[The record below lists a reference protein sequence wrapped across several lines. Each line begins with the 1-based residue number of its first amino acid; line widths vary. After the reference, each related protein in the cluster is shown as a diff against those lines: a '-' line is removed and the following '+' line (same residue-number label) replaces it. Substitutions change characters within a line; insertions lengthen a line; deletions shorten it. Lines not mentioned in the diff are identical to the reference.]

1 MKKKTFSL
9 ILAVFLMVSCV
20 SWSSLSAASLHVRK
34 VVSVVFDDSGSMS
47 TNNSM
52 NWSYANYALQT
63 LCGLL
68 NAEDELYIT
77 YMSNPGTA
85 VIPADFSS
93 NRQNAVDSIRST
105 LDSGNTPQSAIT
117 TAQNKLVE
125 SYNNNRSSGIQ
136 TEYWLFVISDGEFN
150 EQGVFGKAE
159 LDTVLQSFS
168 KTQITDGMDLHN
180 IYLAI
185 GSNAIEATSEPGL
198 NIIARKCDDGKA
210 IVSVLSEL
218 SNAVSGRYR
227 ISKDYITLIDDKTV
241 EVATE
246 IPLMNIAIL
255 MQNSSAI
262 LNSIVSDGGIPLRVV
277 QQVSLKYPE
286 KPGWT
291 SDTNLNGKA
300 FLLENAGQSI
310 TAGKYT
316 LKFSDK
322 VDINAL
328 DIMVEPA
335 FELRMSIFK
344 NSIEVTNLP
353 SLQEKDIID
362 LQMKL
367 YETGTNNEVDNGL
380 LKGEITSSLGYMEND
395 AEIGSADS
403 MVLQGITLK
412 NVKTSVYGTLTFGN
426 FLPLTVLIEFTPPV
440 RESNLELR
448 LSVMKN
454 GEEVADLSTLKQAD
468 VISVTAHIF
477 DITTGSEVDISMLGA
492 SIVNSIGYR
501 ENGTEILTSD
511 GSVLSDILLTSAKTD
526 LFASLQIGQSAP
538 LTVSVTFNP
547 FKQDSP
553 VTTVTPDNP
562 LNPSDTTVYKIIVV
576 PEGITVDRDDLAD
589 NTAAVPMFKDTITL
603 IWPIFILAYLVFY
616 LTKRR
621 FSKSFITRKIYFIAD
636 SAIREGSKS
645 QVFVKPS
652 TGWRQFFNH
661 ACTQKFA
668 YLTFTAAHNGEVS
681 VRYLLQKPIDYLV
694 ASLTDNLDEIERIF
708 SGESWKTGTKLE
720 KNIRISESTALYIKT
735 KNNISIHYIR
745 KWHKRAKKRS
755 KSDAASLNNDDVM
768 YMYEQ
773 GDYTA
778 GYDSVAEL
786 QKDAYGI
793 VTGTVL
799 SAKPIFRSNI
809 LHTLSEVSV
818 ETVYGGPFT
827 KSDVI
832 YIEEHGGQVT
842 MADYIKG
849 TELENEAVEEID
861 TDTEKTSVVVGIDGY
876 YPMPL
881 GRRVL
886 LFLQDSGLKTEE
898 TDQKIYSCLGGYKG
912 IFYQQSDKYTYVNP
926 KPDESGI
933 HESLEVLC
941 ANGGHMSV
949 TAGEL
954 YKKKK

>member
-1 MKKKTFSL
+1 MKNKIFSFV
-9 ILAVFLMVSCV
+9 LAVFLIISCV
-20 SWSSLSAASLHVRK
+20 PWSSLSANSLHVRK

-68 NAEDELYIT
+68 NTEDELYIT

-117 TAQNKLVE
+117 TAQSKLVE

-150 EQGVFGKAE
+150 EQGVFGKTE
-159 LDTVLQSFS
+159 LDTALQSFS
-168 KTQITDGMDLHN
+168 QAQITDGMDLHT

-241 EVATE
+241 EIATE
-246 IPLMNIAIL
+246 IPLLNIAIL
-255 MQNSSAI
+255 MQNSSAA
-262 LNSIVSDGGIPLRVV
+262 LDSIVSDGGAALSAV

-286 KPGWT
+286 KTGWT

-300 FLLENAGQSI
+300 ILVENAGQSI

-322 VDINAL
+322 VDINVL

-335 FELRMSIFK
+335 FELRMAILK
-344 NSIEVTNLP
+344 NGREDSDLS
-353 SLQEKDIID
+353 SLKEKDIID

-367 YETGTNNEVDNGL
+367 YESGTNNEVDNGL
-380 LKGEITSSLGYMEND
+380 LKGEITSSLGYKEND
-395 AEIGSADS
+395 VEIGSADS
-403 MVLQGITLK
+403 MVLQDITLK

-448 LSVMKN
+448 LRVMKD
-454 GEEVADLSTLKQAD
+454 GEEMTDLSALREAD
-468 VISVTAHIF
+468 IISITAHIF
-477 DITTGSEVDISMLGA
+477 DITTGSEVDISTLGA
-492 SIVNSIGYR
+492 SIAASIGYS
-501 ENGTEILTSD
+501 ENGMEILSAD
-511 GSVLSDILLTSAKTD
+511 GSLLSDIALSSVKTD
-526 LFASLQIGQSAP
+526 FFASLQIDESAP
-538 LTVSVTFNP
+538 LTVSVTLKP
-547 FKQDSP
+547 LKQETP
-553 VTTVTPDNP
+553 VTTVTPDNSI
-562 LNPSDTTVYKIIVV
+562 NPSDTTVYNIIVV

-589 NTAAVPMFKDTITL
+589 SASVIRFVVTGDGLLLTKEETKDLVFQISLDRNIPYTLQQEDDGSYSFRPKAQWPPLLNPSGVFTVTGTLNNTTTKSAVVNITSVHLFKDIITL
-603 IWPIFILAYLVFY
+603 IWPLFILAYLVFY

-636 SAIREGSKS
+636 SDIREGSKS

-652 TGWRQFFNH
+652 TGWRQLLNH

-668 YLTFTAAHNGEVS
+668 YLTFTAAKKGEVS

-694 ASLTDNLDEIERIF
+694 ASLTDNLEEIEKIF
-708 SGESWKTGTKLE
+708 NGPSWKTGTHLV
-720 KNIRISESTALYIKT
+720 KNIRISESTALYIRT
-735 KNNISIHYIR
+735 KSNISVHYIR

-755 KSDAASLNNDDVM
+755 KSDAAASNNDDDVM
-768 YMYEQ
+768 YMYE
-773 GDYTA
+773 
-778 GYDSVAEL
+778 
-786 QKDAYGI
+786 
-793 VTGTVL
+793 
-799 SAKPIFRSNI
+799 
-809 LHTLSEVSV
+809 
-818 ETVYGGPFT
+818 
-827 KSDVI
+827 
-832 YIEEHGGQVT
+832 
-842 MADYIKG
+842 
-849 TELENEAVEEID
+849 
-861 TDTEKTSVVVGIDGY
+861 
-876 YPMPL
+876 
-881 GRRVL
+881 
-886 LFLQDSGLKTEE
+886 
-898 TDQKIYSCLGGYKG
+898 
-912 IFYQQSDKYTYVNP
+912 
-926 KPDESGI
+926 
-933 HESLEVLC
+933 
-941 ANGGHMSV
+941 
-949 TAGEL
+949 
-954 YKKKK
+954 